1 MGWVAAAVGVASAL
15 FGSSSAKKQKVA
27 DRKQAYLAF
36 EDNLEKI
43 RRREYTQQQTLGATK
58 ALGETAGVLHRENTT
73 PSNYI
78 KEMSSEFKKEIDWM
92 KEYAHRARDLG
103 LTAASVRS
111 QTNTFNAIT
120 GGIQTGAA
128 VYGMGS

>member
-15 FGSSSAKKQKVA
+15 FGNSSAKKQKRV
-27 DRKQAYLAF
+27 DQRQANLTY

-73 PSNYI
+73 PTNYI
-78 KEMSSEFKKEIDWM
+78 KEMAGEFKKEIDWM
-92 KEYAHRARDLG
+92 KDYAKQAQQLG
-103 LTAASVRS
+103 MQSASVTAR
-111 QTNTFNAIT
+111 TNTFNAIA

-128 VYGMGS
+128 VYGMSG